1 MRTVIYLVGQMS
13 AHKRTYEWREN
24 FIRIMNERQEN
35 GDRVQIINPFSSKF
49 DRDLFRESDGDT
61 EKFGE
66 KAAKTRHV
74 GLLVPKDRNCVR
86 RADIIIANVTHYS
99 PERYII
105 GSFFELAW
113 AFDQPATMVVGIC
126 ENDLRF
132 DPIAT
137 YPFVQEA
144 VHTWVKNEAKAA
156 KVIQEFLDT
165 F

>member
-1 MRTVIYLVGQMS
+1 MS
-13 AHKRTYEWREN
+13 AHKRTFEWRQN
-24 FIRIMNERQEN
+24 FIKIINEKQEN
-35 GDRVQIINPFSSKF
+35 GDRVEIINPFSSKF
-49 DRDLFRESDGDT
+49 DMDLFEEAAGDT
-61 EKFGE
+61 EKFG
-66 KAAKTRHV
+66 KIAGKTRHV

-113 AFDQPATMVVGIC
+113 SFDQPATMVIGIC

-144 VHTWVKNEAKAA
+144 VHAWVKNEAQAA
-156 KVIQEFLDT
+156 KVVEEFLDT